1 MQCRVPPGDT
11 SQLTTGIGSFL
22 STPLRE
28 TSGTALTEPRAH
40 SRIHCIA
47 RSVAFSLLAANRTF
61 SDSQPLCGDWCCLDD
76 LNIQNVFIYCNT
88 KCILKTVVK
97 VNILYFHWFYFFLD
111 AVMLKKTAMGGGLCL
126 MKMNFLQ
133 RCTRK

>member
-1 MQCRVPPGDT
+1 
-11 SQLTTGIGSFL
+11 IGSFL

-61 SDSQPLCGDWCCLDD
+61 LLINHC
-76 LNIQNVFIYCNT
+76 
-88 KCILKTVVK
+88 
-97 VNILYFHWFYFFLD
+97 
-111 AVMLKKTAMGGGLCL
+111 AVIGVAWMA
-126 MKMNFLQ
+126 
-133 RCTRK
+133 

>member
-11 SQLTTGIGSFL
+11 SQLTTGIGGFL

-47 RSVAFSLLAANRTF
+47 RSVAKVAN
-61 SDSQPLCGDWCCLDD
+61 
-76 LNIQNVFIYCNT
+76 
-88 KCILKTVVK
+88 LK
-97 VNILYFHWFYFFLD
+97 NQM
-111 AVMLKKTAMGGGLCL
+111 AVS
-126 MKMNFLQ
+126 F
-133 RCTRK
+133 R

>member
-1 MQCRVPPGDT
+1 VPTDLAMQCRVPPGDT

-47 RSVAFSLLAANRTF
+47 RSVICLSFHHFRLGGMLEFSHN
-61 SDSQPLCGDWCCLDD
+61 Q
-76 LNIQNVFIYCNT
+76 
-88 KCILKTVVK
+88 
-97 VNILYFHWFYFFLD
+97 
-111 AVMLKKTAMGGGLCL
+111 
-126 MKMNFLQ
+126 Q
-133 RCTRK
+133 R

>member
-1 MQCRVPPGDT
+1 MRIEYLTDLAMQCRVPPGDT

-47 RSVAFSLLAANRTF
+47 RSVNLPVFSPLQARWYAGVLT
-61 SDSQPLCGDWCCLDD
+61 QPA
-76 LNIQNVFIYCNT
+76 
-88 KCILKTVVK
+88 K
-97 VNILYFHWFYFFLD
+97 VNHE
-111 AVMLKKTAMGGGLCL
+111 
-126 MKMNFLQ
+126 
-133 RCTRK
+133 

>member
-1 MQCRVPPGDT
+1 MPPGDT
-11 SQLTTGIGSFL
+11 SQLTTDIGSFL

-61 SDSQPLCGDWCCLDD
+61 YAYQPLCGDWCCLDG
-76 LNIQNVFIYCNT
+76 LNLRPLKLMVNRKLEVNLNYFLEVKKMKHLGFI
-88 KCILKTVVK
+88 
-97 VNILYFHWFYFFLD
+97 F
-111 AVMLKKTAMGGGLCL
+111 
-126 MKMNFLQ
+126 
-133 RCTRK
+133 